1 LKGGPILVLF
11 TKKLIGQTDK
21 NRSLPIHKISKV
33 DQDGKSLLVTQAA
46 PNYIAERKG
55 YPGDLF
61 PGDKLVSEKILFLFG
76 NWCVFEPMI

>member
-1 LKGGPILVLF
+1 
-11 TKKLIGQTDK
+11 
-21 NRSLPIHKISKV
+21 
-33 DQDGKSLLVTQAA
+33 LLVTQAA